1 MADVVA
7 VTSTGATLDSR
18 LDPRFG
24 RCSHFIVFDGEEDF
38 RAVPNDAKD
47 LGNGAGIQ
55 AAQRMIDNGVT
66 AIVTGNM
73 GPNAFRVLSEAGI
86 RVFLSS
92 SDTVRSAIEMFRGD
106 ELEEIGAPSSPGHH
120 GMGGGQRRGFGGNR

>member
-1 MADVVA
+1 MTDRVA
-7 VTSTGATLDSR
+7 VTSTGTTTDSR

-24 RCSHFIVFDGEEDF
+24 RCSHFIIFDGSDEH
-38 RAVPNDAKD
+38 RAMPNDAKD

-66 AIVTGNM
+66 AIVTGNV

-92 SDTVRSAIEMFRGD
+92 SDTVRSALDKYRDGK
-106 ELEEIGAPSSPGHH
+106 LEEIGAPSSPGHH
-120 GMGGGQRRGFGGNR
+120 GTPGGRRRGPGGG